1 MCGEN
6 FPRLGRRFGTAAIVA
21 ALCVAHGA
29 WLSHSLAAENGA
41 AAESAPAAVSW
52 SEASALTATINA
64 ELASRWS
71 LQSVVPAA
79 PAGDAEFLRR
89 VYLDV
94 AGRIPSV
101 SEVRDFLE
109 DPSPDRRERLVD
121 RLLDGPAFT
130 NHFARTWR
138 ATLIPEAD
146 ANAQLRFSAPSV
158 EGWFRGQLRD
168 GQGYDEIAR
177 QLLTTPV
184 TQGGRPIGPFDRRT
198 TSPVAFYFAKEGKPE
213 NLAATTA
220 RTFLGVRLECAQCHD
235 HPFAHWKREQF
246 WQLASFFAGI
256 ERQQKDADYSP
267 LTDDAARHE
276 LRIPDT
282 ERDVSAAFLDGSSPT
297 WAEGA
302 TARGKLAE
310 WVTSRENR
318 YFSRALAN
326 RMWAHFFGMGLVDP
340 VDDLDENNP
349 PSHPALLDVLAERF
363 ASHGFRI
370 EYLIRAITLSR
381 AYQFS
386 SSVSDD
392 SQRDPR
398 RFAVMPVRGLSAD
411 QLFDSL
417 SVAVG
422 YHDPNLQSG
431 QEGFA
436 NGSPRST
443 FVDLFNN
450 QRDKPIDY
458 DTSIIQAMAI
468 MNGQFV
474 AEATNVKRSAMLG
487 AIAQFPGF
495 DAAQRLETMYL
506 ASLSRLPRPDEAERL
521 EKYVAD
527 GGPRHDTEQA
537 LGDVYWALLNSSE
550 FLFNH

>member
-1 MCGEN
+1 VV
-6 FPRLGRRFGTAAIVA
+6 VA
-21 ALCVAHGA
+21 AFCLAQCS
-29 WLSHSLAAENGA
+29 WLSHSV

-52 SEASALTATINA
+52 SEASALTATIDA

-71 LQSVVPAA
+71 LQNIVPAA

-89 VYLDV
+89 LYLDV

-109 DPSPDRRERLVD
+109 DQSADRRERLVD

-138 ATLIPEAD
+138 AALIPEAD
-146 ANAQLRFSAPSV
+146 ANIQLRFSSPSV
-158 EGWFRGQLRD
+158 EGWFRGQLRE
-168 GQGYDEIAR
+168 GQGYDEITR

-184 TQGGRPIGPFDRRT
+184 TQGGRPIGPFERRT
-198 TSPVAFYFAKEGKPE
+198 ASPVGFYFAKEGKPE

-267 LTDDAARHE
+267 LNDDGVRHE

-282 ERDVSAAFLDGSSPT
+282 ERDVTAAFLDGSAPT
-297 WAEGA
+297 WGEGA

-326 RMWAHFFGMGLVDP
+326 RMWAHFFGIGLVDP

-363 ASHGFRI
+363 ADHGFRI

-398 RFAVMPVRGLSAD
+398 RFAVMPVRGLSGD

-422 YHDPNLQSG
+422 YLDQNLQNG
-431 QEGFA
+431 QEGLV
-436 NGSPRST
+436 NGSPRSM

-468 MNGQFV
+468 MNGPFV
-474 AEATNVKRSAMLG
+474 AEATKVKGSAMLA

-506 ASLSRLPRPDEAERL
+506 ASLSRLPRPDEVERL
-521 EKYVAD
+521 TKYVAE
-527 GGPRHDTEQA
+527 GGPRHNTEQA